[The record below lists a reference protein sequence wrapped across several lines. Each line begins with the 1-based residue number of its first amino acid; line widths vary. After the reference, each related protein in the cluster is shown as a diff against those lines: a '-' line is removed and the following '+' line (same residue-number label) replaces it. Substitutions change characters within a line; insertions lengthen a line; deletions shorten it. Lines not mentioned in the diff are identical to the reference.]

1 MNMNS
6 EKIIISGTGCALV
19 DFLYNNISFSS
30 PAFEKYR
37 SKKDGDG
44 GLSPGRLVFTEE
56 LEKYTGYDYN
66 TILKEVT
73 GGKTEDAFNVGG
85 PSLVSLIHASQM
97 LGTDEFEVRF
107 FGTAGRDETGK
118 KIFSLVK
125 KTPLNIKN
133 YLTVSDKASPFTDV
147 LSDPQYD
154 NGHGERTF
162 VNNIGAAWDYLPEY
176 LDGDFYNS
184 HIVSFGGTALVPRI
198 HDAMTAVLKKA
209 KGNGC
214 ITVVNTVFDF
224 RNEKKDPGHPWPLG
238 KSKESFGLIDLL
250 IMDRDESFKISG
262 QSTIEKASAFYINSG
277 VSAFIITNGANDL
290 YAWSGGS
297 FFRRTELLQFPV
309 SARVTD
315 NLRTN
320 PDLKGDTTGCGDNFA
335 GGFIASIALQRK
347 NRKRGLFDFEEA
359 VSWGVTSGGFSL
371 YTLGGTYIEKL
382 PGDKLKMVKELQ
394 EDYIKQIKK

>member
-1 MNMNS
+1 MNS
-6 EKIIISGTGCALV
+6 EKIIISGTGCALA
-19 DFLYNNISFSS
+19 DFLFNNVSFNSS
-30 PAFEKYR
+30 AFEKYR

-56 LEKYTGYDYN
+56 LEKFTGCDYDK
-66 TILKEVT
+66 ILKDVT
-73 GGKTEDAFNVGG
+73 AGKAEDGFNVGG

-107 FGTAGRDETGK
+107 FGTAGKDETGK
-118 KIFSLVK
+118 KIFSIVK

-147 LSDPQYD
+147 LSDPQFD

-176 LDGDFYNS
+176 LDGDFYNT
-184 HIVSFGGTALVPRI
+184 HIACFGGTALVPRI
-198 HDAMTAVLKKA
+198 HDALTTVLKKA
-209 KGNGC
+209 KVSGC

-224 RNEKKDPGHPWPLG
+224 RNEKNDPRHPWPLG
-238 KSKESFGLIDLL
+238 KSNESFGLIDLL
-250 IMDRDESFKISG
+250 IMDRDESLKISG
-262 QSTIEKASAFYINSG
+262 MSTIEKASAFYSKSG

-309 SARVTD
+309 SARVTTD
-315 NLRTN
+315 LRTN

-335 GGFIASIALQRK
+335 GGIIASMALQLK
-347 NRKRGLFDFEEA
+347 NKKRGSFDLEEA
-359 VSWGVTSGGFSL
+359 VSWGVASGGFSC
-371 YTLGGTYIEKL
+371 YTLGGTYIEKS
-382 PGDKLKMVKELQ
+382 PGEKLKLVRALQ
-394 EDYIKQIKK
+394 TEYLKQIKK